1 MTNIIKGKEENMI
14 LLKYYDG
21 NARSF
26 LEYFE
31 KVKRKLREEPIH
43 QLRLHIKRMRAILEL
58 IEITSKGKFKKK
70 HHFSLF
76 SKFFN
81 SAGALREMQ
90 VNHLII
96 RKFHNNGVGPFE
108 EYLKQR
114 QTAAGRKLQK
124 AVIKFDTG
132 KFKKENY
139 KIRSAVKEM
148 DEEKIIS
155 QSEKFI
161 SREIRKI
168 KKLRFKL
175 SDPRK
180 LHKIRILLKSV
191 SAILKLLKAYKP
203 DNKWARLK
211 NDIKPLELLIGEWH
225 DRQVLVSTINRFIVK
240 NEDGNKKLG
249 NVKKLVK
256 RIEVENRKKV
266 REVERRLEAVF

>member
-1 MTNIIKGKEENMI
+1 MTNTIKGKEENMI

-43 QLRLHIKRMRAILEL
+43 QLRVHIKRMRAILEL

-96 RKFHNNGVGPFE
+96 RKLHNNGVGPFE

-124 AVIKFDTG
+124 AVINFDTG

>member
-1 MTNIIKGKEENMI
+1 MI

-26 LEYFE
+26 LEHFE

-43 QLRLHIKRMRAILEL
+43 QLRVRIKRMRAILEL

-96 RKFHNNGVGPFE
+96 KKFHNNGVTPFE

-114 QTAAGRKLQK
+114 QTEAGKKLRK
-124 AVIKFDTG
+124 AVINFDTG
-132 KFKKENY
+132 KFKKEND

-168 KKLRFKL
+168 KKLRPKL

-180 LHKIRILLKSV
+180 LHKIRILLKSI
-191 SAILKLLKAYKP
+191 SAILKLLEAYKP
-203 DNKWARLK
+203 DNQWARFK

-225 DRQVLVSTINRFIVK
+225 DRQVLMTTVDKFIVK
-240 NEDGNKKLG
+240 NEDGDKKIG

-256 RIEVENRKKV
+256 RIEAENRKKV
-266 REVERRLEAVF
+266 KEVEKRLDGVF